1 MKNRSAEKIRFTS
14 YDELLGGII
23 KEDDENGKLVSIS
36 INRLHTFKEH
46 PFRVVDDEE
55 MEELVESIKIY
66 GVLTP
71 GIVRKRDNGYEIVS
85 GHRRKRACEMA
96 GLSDMPVIIRDLSD
110 DEAKI
115 LVVDSNIQ
123 RKNLLPS
130 EKAKAYRMKMDALK
144 HQGAK
149 GDSHTAD
156 VVGEIARESGRTV
169 FRYIRLTYLIP
180 ELLEYVDERR
190 ISQTSAERLS
200 YLREDEQKLV
210 WEQILLNG
218 SAPGPTQADELKK
231 ESEAGN
237 LDKRHIATV
246 LMRKPEQFHV
256 LLSSKRIKEYFP
268 EGYSRQQIETIIF
281 DLLERWRK
289 EQN

>member
-71 GIVRKRDNGYEIVS
+71 GIVRKRDNSYEIVS

-256 LLSSKRIKEYFP
+256 SLSSKKIKEYFP